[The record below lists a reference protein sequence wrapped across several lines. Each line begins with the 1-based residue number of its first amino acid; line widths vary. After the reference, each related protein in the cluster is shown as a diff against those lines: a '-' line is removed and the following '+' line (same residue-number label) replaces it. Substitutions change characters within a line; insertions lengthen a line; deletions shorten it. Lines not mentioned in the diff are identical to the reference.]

1 MFIVPSLFLSIII
14 TESDGKHFEEPEFH
28 DAIKLLSMKQE
39 IQSAIGTWP
48 RHRTSCWGQKS
59 VGFRLYF

>member
-1 MFIVPSLFLSIII
+1 MFIVLSLFLSIII

-48 RHRTSCWGQKS
+48 RHRTSCWG
-59 VGFRLYF
+59 